1 MSKSPTLTEI
11 HPEIRTEA
19 RVTTGGMLDQQL
31 ALSAYLEALLQ
42 PAPAE
47 VVTQTELMP
56 ARAEEP
62 VIPPAAVEQPVA
74 IEELAVTVSE
84 FVEMEAP
91 VPSAPVPQPGTAYP
105 EWAQGEFQCLLFRA
119 AGLTLALPL
128 AKLSGVMPWDAA
140 AVTALP
146 NHQPWFLGLR
156 EHLDHQVKL
165 IDVAKVILPP
175 ERVVGT
181 ATDNGA
187 EAGTG
192 PYGKV
197 ILIDDGRWGLVCTD
211 VAEVITLSAD
221 AVKWRSRAGSR
232 PWLAGT
238 VIDRMCALIDTAAFA
253 SLLEGGSPQAA

>member
-1 MSKSPTLTEI
+1 MNDSLTV
-11 HPEIRTEA
+11 PETRTET
-19 RVTTGGMLDQQL
+19 RTTGVLLDQQV
-31 ALSAYLEALLQ
+31 ALSAYLQALLQ
-42 PAPAE
+42 PVPAVPVAEKTEPMPAPAE
-47 VVTQTELMP
+47 
-56 ARAEEP
+56 AP
-62 VIPPAAVEQPVA
+62 VILTAAADQPVF
-74 IEELAVTVSE
+74 IEELGASVSDS
-84 FVEMEAP
+84 VELEARTR
-91 VPSAPVPQPGTAYP
+91 SASVAQPGAAHP

-156 EHLDHQVKL
+156 EHLNHQVKL

-175 ERVVGT
+175 ERAGG
-181 ATDNGA
+181 APADNGA
-187 EAGTG
+187 ASAAD

-253 SLLEGGSPQAA
+253 SLLEGGNPQAA